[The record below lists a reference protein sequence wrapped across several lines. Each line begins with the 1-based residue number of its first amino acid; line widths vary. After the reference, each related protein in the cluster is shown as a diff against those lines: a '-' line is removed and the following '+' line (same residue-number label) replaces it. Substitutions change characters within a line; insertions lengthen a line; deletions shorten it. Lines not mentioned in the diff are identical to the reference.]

1 MRNAITFVMVAAAAA
16 GSAACVRADGEPGP
30 TISRAFPVGQ
40 FQRIEVSGP
49 YEVNVAT
56 GQAPSVKATG
66 NQKMIDHMVVEIE
79 GGTLKIHPEKRGG
92 FHMGWSNNR
101 NGNARVTVTAQAL
114 DGAAIAGSGALA
126 IDRIA
131 GDSFEG
137 SVAGS
142 GDLRLAN
149 VDVQKLK
156 MAIGGS
162 GSIEAAGRARDAN
175 YAIGGSGDIRAA
187 KLAAQTAKVSIG
199 GSGNIAGNA
208 SETAKVSI
216 AGSGNVNITGGAKC
230 EVSKAGSGD
239 VSCS

>member
-1 MRNAITFVMVAAAAA
+1 MKNAITLAIAVAAAA
-16 GSAACVRADGEPGP
+16 GSAGCVRANDEPGP
-30 TISRAFPVGQ
+30 NISRAFPVGE

-49 YEVNVAT
+49 YDVSVAT

-66 NQKMIDHMVVEIE
+66 NQSLIDHMVVEIE
-79 GGTLKIHPEKRGG
+79 DGTLKIHPKKRGG
-92 FHMGWSNNR
+92 FHMGWSG
-101 NGNARVTVTAQAL
+101 NGTARVDVTAQDL

-126 IDRIA
+126 IDRVA

-149 VDVQKLK
+149 VDVQRLK
-156 MAIGGS
+156 MEIGGS
-162 GSIEAAGRARDAN
+162 GSIEAAGRARNAN

-187 KLAAQTAKVSIG
+187 KVAAQTAEVSIG

-208 SETAKVSI
+208 NGTAKVSI
-216 AGSGNVNITGGAKC
+216 AGSGNVTMTGGAK
-230 EVSKAGSGD
+230 
-239 VSCS
+239 

>member
-1 MRNAITFVMVAAAAA
+1 MKNAITFAMIAAAAA
-16 GSAACVRADGEPGP
+16 GSAGCTNARGEPGP

-49 YEVNVAT
+49 YQVSVAT
-56 GQAPSVKATG
+56 GQAPSVNATG
-66 NQKMIDHMVVEIE
+66 NQKMIERMVVEIE
-79 GGTLKIHPEKRGG
+79 DGTLKIHPQEKHGLG
-92 FHMGWSNNR
+92 LMWSNN
-101 NGNARVTVTAQAL
+101 GNAKVTVTAQAL
-114 DGAAIAGSGALA
+114 EGAAIAGSGALA

-131 GDSFEG
+131 GDSFDG

-162 GSIEAAGRARDAN
+162 GSIQAAGRTGDAN
-175 YAIGGSGDIRAA
+175 YSIGGSGDIRAA
-187 KLAAQTAKVSIG
+187 KVAAQTAKVSIG

-216 AGSGNVNITGGAKC
+216 AGSGNVTMTGGAKC
-230 EVSKAGSGD
+230 EVSKAGSGN

>member
-1 MRNAITFVMVAAAAA
+1 MIAAAAA
-16 GSAACVRADGEPGP
+16 GSAGCTNAHGEPGP

-49 YEVNVAT
+49 YQVNVAS
-56 GQAPSVKATG
+56 GQAPSVNATG
-66 NQKMIDHMVVEIE
+66 NQTMIDHMVVEIE
-79 GGTLKIHPEKRGG
+79 DGTLKIHPEKRGG
-92 FHMGWSNNR
+92 FHMGWSD
-101 NGNARVTVTAQAL
+101 NGNAKVTVTAQAL
-114 DGAAIAGSGALA
+114 EGAAIAGSGALA
-126 IDRIA
+126 IDRVA
-131 GDSFEG
+131 GNSFDG

-162 GSIEAAGRARDAN
+162 GSIEAAGRAGDAN
-175 YAIGGSGDIRAA
+175 YSIGGSGNIRAA
-187 KLAAQTAKVSIG
+187 KLASQTAKVSIG

-208 SETAKVSI
+208 SETAKISI
-216 AGSGNVNITGGAKC
+216 AGSGDVTMTGGAKC
-230 EVSKAGSGD
+230 EISKAGSGN

>member
-1 MRNAITFVMVAAAAA
+1 MRNAITFLMAAAATA
-16 GSAACVRADGEPGP
+16 GSAACTRANGEPGP
-30 TISRAFPVGQ
+30 TVSRAFPVEQ

-56 GQAPSVKATG
+56 GHAPSVNATG
-66 NQKMIDHMVVEIE
+66 NQKMIDRMVVKVED
-79 GGTLKIHPEKRGG
+79 GTLKIHPEKRGG
-92 FHMGWSNNR
+92 FHMGWSD
-101 NGNARVTVTAQAL
+101 NGNAKVIVTAQAL
-114 DGAAIAGSGALA
+114 EGAAIAGSGQLA

-131 GDSFEG
+131 GNSFEG

-149 VDVQKLK
+149 VDVENLK

-162 GSIEAAGRARDAN
+162 GSIEAAGRTRDAN

-187 KLAAQTAKVSIG
+187 KLTAQTAKVSIG

-208 SETAKVSI
+208 SERAKVSI
-216 AGSGNVNITGGAKC
+216 AGSGNVTMIGGAKC
-230 EVSKAGSGD
+230 DVSKAGSGE
-239 VSCS
+239 VRCS

>member
-1 MRNAITFVMVAAAAA
+1 MKNAITLAIIAAAAA
-16 GSAACVRADGEPGP
+16 GSSACSRANGEPGP

-49 YEVNVAT
+49 YQVNVAT

-66 NQKMIDHMVVEIE
+66 SQKLLDRMVVEIE
-79 GGTLKIHPEKRGG
+79 DGTLRIHPEKRNG
-92 FHMGWSNNR
+92 FNMNWSNH
-101 NGNARVTVTAQAL
+101 GNAKVTVTAEAL

-126 IDRIA
+126 IDRVA
-131 GDSFEG
+131 GDSFDG

-149 VDVQKLK
+149 VDVQNLK

-162 GSIEAAGRARDAN
+162 GSIEAAGRAREAN

-187 KLAAQTAKVSIG
+187 KLAAETAKVSIG
-199 GSGNIAGNA
+199 GSGNIVGNA
-208 SETAKVSI
+208 SGSARVDI
-216 AGSGNVNITGGAKC
+216 AGSGNVTMTGGAKC
-230 EVSKAGSGD
+230 EISKVGSGNVD
-239 VSCS
+239 CS